1 MKMKGM
7 VIVFFWIML
16 IPTTLLILSYY
27 PSIGRIEKWAIASVI
42 ALAYVFIFRK
52 TLKMKLF
59 WICINFSGGGV
70 MLSLNFKYTLLL
82 SILLSACTHS
92 TGGNEKD
99 SQCFSSAYVN
109 RHIKDSV
116 HRKIMYDRCL
126 RENKTY
132 LINNSYWVLVWSFYG
147 DCYCNLYCIYLFF
160 YLQIYLPVVNIWV

>member
-1 MKMKGM
+1 
-7 VIVFFWIML
+7 
-16 IPTTLLILSYY
+16 
-27 PSIGRIEKWAIASVI
+27 
-42 ALAYVFIFRK
+42 
-52 TLKMKLF
+52 
-59 WICINFSGGGV
+59 

-109 RHIKDSV
+109 WHIKDSV

-132 LINNSYWVLVWSFYG
+132 LINNSY
-147 DCYCNLYCIYLFF
+147 
-160 YLQIYLPVVNIWV
+160 